1 LANPNIDRKLYA
13 EIFQLNDTQLE
24 LFESLVPKREL
35 LLIQPR
41 GTKKL
46 VLEVDALTYWVA
58 TNNARDNIRK
68 QDYFARF
75 GPEQGLLRLAKDY
88 PNPLNQ

>member
-1 LANPNIDRKLYA
+1 M
-13 EIFQLNDTQLE
+13 
-24 LFESLVPKREL
+24 
-35 LLIQPR
+35 
-41 GTKKL
+41 
-46 VLEVDALTYWVA
+46 A

-75 GPEQGLLRLAKDY
+75 GPEQGLLRLAEDY